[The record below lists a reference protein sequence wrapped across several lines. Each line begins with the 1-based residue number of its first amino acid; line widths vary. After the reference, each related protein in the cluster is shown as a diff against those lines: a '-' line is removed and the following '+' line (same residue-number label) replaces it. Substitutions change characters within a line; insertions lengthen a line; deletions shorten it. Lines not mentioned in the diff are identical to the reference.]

1 MHDQQLG
8 EKVEFG
14 VLGPLR
20 VWSDGREVPIP
31 GRKQRTLLAALLLAR
46 GDVLSDER
54 LTALLWGQR
63 PPVTVSAQLYTY
75 VSRLRQRLGTAVELV
90 REPAGYRLGTR
101 NAVFDATEFHRLS
114 RAGHAALRE
123 GRPDRAARLLRAGL
137 DLWRGP
143 ALGGVTDQLR
153 QAETPQLDEAKMAA
167 LESRLEAELAL
178 GEHRQLVAELTG
190 LVARFPLR
198 ERLRAQWMTA
208 LYRCERQAEALAVYH
223 EGRRLL
229 AEELGVD
236 PGPALTAT
244 HHAVLSG
251 GLALNRV
258 WSPTATL
265 PDATAAP

>member
-1 MHDQQLG
+1 M
-8 EKVEFG
+8 EFG
-14 VLGPLR
+14 ILGPLR
-20 VWSDGREVPIP
+20 VCTDGREIPIP

-46 GDVLSDER
+46 GGVLSDER

-63 PPVTVSAQLYTY
+63 PPATVSAQLYTY
-75 VSRLRQRLGTAVELV
+75 VSRLRQRLGTGVELV
-90 REPAGYRLGTR
+90 REPAGYRLGTGD
-101 NAVFDATEFHRLS
+101 AVFDAAEFHRLS
-114 RAGHAALRE
+114 RSGHTALRE
-123 GRPDRAARLLRAGL
+123 GRPDVAAHLLRACLG
-137 DLWRGP
+137 LWRGP
-143 ALGGVTDQLR
+143 SLGGVTDQLR
-153 QAETPQLDEAKMAA
+153 EAETPQLDEARMTA

-190 LVARFPLR
+190 LVARHPLR

-251 GLALNRV
+251 GLALDG
-258 WSPTATL
+258 PPAPAAAL
-265 PDATAAP
+265 PGAAAAP